1 MKISKKAQKALRAP
15 GTYEAQLIV
24 HWLVNGGLEGK
35 DDKGRCSH
43 SNFCIL
49 AYINFFSCYF

>member
-1 MKISKKAQKALRAP
+1 MKINKKAQKALRVP
-15 GTYEAQLIV
+15 GTYDAQLIV

-49 AYINFFSCYF
+49 A